1 MDNVTLIR
9 IISGVVC
16 IILTGI
22 LIARRK
28 RMASTKRLNSRR

>member
-1 MDNVTLIR
+1 MDNVTLTR
-9 IISGVVC
+9 IIAGAVC

-28 RMASTKRLNSRR
+28 RMASTRRVNSRR

>member
-9 IISGVVC
+9 TIAGAVC

-28 RMASTKRLNSRR
+28 RMASTKRVNSRR